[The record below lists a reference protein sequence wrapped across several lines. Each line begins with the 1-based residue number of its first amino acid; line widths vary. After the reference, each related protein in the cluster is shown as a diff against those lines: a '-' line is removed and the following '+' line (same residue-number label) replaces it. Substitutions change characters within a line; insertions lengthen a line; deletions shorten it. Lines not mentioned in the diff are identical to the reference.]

1 MSTETEMPDLI
12 LSAEQYD
19 PEGYV
24 ELDFFGLHG
33 QIRDRERRLTRT
45 ETIDGGVV
53 IEGGAAP
60 HADRVWEVTA
70 ALSADQRRRLLYLL
84 EVCDTVNCT
93 TAEGVFTVKLH
104 SVRAQGA
111 LSRLTLWVTAR
122 RR

>member
-1 MSTETEMPDLI
+1 MPDLI

-19 PEGYV
+19 PEGYL
-24 ELDFFGLHG
+24 ELDVFGLQG
-33 QIRDRERRLTRT
+33 IGDRERRLTRT

-60 HADRVWEVTA
+60 HADRIWEITA
-70 ALSADQRRRLLYLL
+70 ALSADQRRRLLYML
-84 EVCDTVNCT
+84 EVCDTLTCT
-93 TAEGVFTVKLH
+93 TAEGLFTVKLQ
-104 SVRAQGA
+104 SVRAQGG